1 MAEPEHSVVA
11 TRRKDIKKEVLRVE
25 DLPTLPSVAL
35 TLREMIEEPGVLAD
49 DLSLLVSRDPALSAN
64 FLRLV
69 NSPFYGFPGRIV
81 SVRHALKLAGSNVV
95 RAAASKMGVCVT
107 PREQIVGL
115 WEHSLGVALA
125 IRLLAERFEVTGAD
139 EVMVAGLLHDIG
151 KIALCTLFVEEADHV
166 YRVAAERRIPA
177 LEAERDALD
186 VDHAEIGLWV
196 AEDWNFPATLKE
208 PIAYHHDP
216 ARSED
221 RSLKTAI
228 VHLADILAHSLG
240 FGHYGNNV
248 VPELQQSA
256 WNTLQISVK
265 DLREVV
271 DEVDN
276 ELAVTDT
283 ALYRST

>member
-1 MAEPEHSVVA
+1 VAEREHSAVA
-11 TRRKDIKKEVLRVE
+11 SRKNDIKEEVLKIE
-25 DLPTLPSVAL
+25 DLPTLPPIAQ
-35 TLREMIEEPGVLAD
+35 TLRDMIEEPGILAD
-49 DLSLLVSRDPALSAN
+49 DVSLLVSKDPALSAN

-81 SVRHALKLAGSNVV
+81 SVRHALTLAGSNVV
-95 RAAASKMGVCVT
+95 RAAASKIGVCIT
-107 PREQIVGL
+107 PREQIIGL
-115 WEHSLGVALA
+115 WEHSLWVALA
-125 IRLLAERFEVTGAD
+125 SRLLAERLQFTGVD

-151 KIALCTLFVEEADHV
+151 KVVLCTLFVEEADRV
-166 YRVAAERRIPA
+166 YRAAGERRITV
-177 LEAERDALD
+177 LEAERDILD

-196 AEDWNFPATLKE
+196 AEGWNFPATLKE
-208 PIAYHHDP
+208 PIAYHHEPD
-216 ARSED
+216 RSED
-221 RSLKTAI
+221 RPLKTAV
-228 VHLADILAHSLG
+228 VHLADILVHSLG

-256 WNTLQISVK
+256 WKKLQMSVK

-276 ELAVTDT
+276 ELSVTET